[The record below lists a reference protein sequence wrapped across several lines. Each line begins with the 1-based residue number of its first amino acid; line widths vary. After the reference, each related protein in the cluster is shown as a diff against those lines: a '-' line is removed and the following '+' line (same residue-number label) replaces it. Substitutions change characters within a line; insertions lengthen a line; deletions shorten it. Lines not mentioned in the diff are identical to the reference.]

1 MSVYDTLWTVSPELL
16 HSSGTDTSARSE
28 NQKSNKTKDPL
39 ILNVQYHKF

>member
-16 HSSGTDTSARSE
+16 RSSGTDTLARSE

-39 ILNVQYHKF
+39 TSNVKNYNV